1 MIQIRTHKV
10 HPPMKPLRVLPVCLA
25 VLALAA
31 TFHTAVAQAP
41 DNPDLAEARKYTLT
55 MDKVQKLVAAFDA
68 VNKLTAADPALK
80 AKMDADSGPNLTIDQ
95 RAKNIDAS
103 FPQVATAIHAQ
114 SLTTREFIIVSIA
127 FINDVTFVG
136 MKKQGMIKDYPPNSV
151 TPENAAFVEA
161 NFDKLQQMSQKLSQG
176 PN

>member
-80 AKMDADSGPNLTIDQ
+80 AKMDADSGPNLTID
-95 RAKNIDAS
+95 AS